1 MAEHL
6 QDMDLNSRERRLVA
20 RRVQQQQLLNHL
32 ASTMMQG
39 QASSSSGGNTEGGG
53 IEAVGQMLVNWSKG
67 KKEAQAKKVPK
78 LVPKVAAPAAPWRAA
93 QPAEAPAQP
102 KTTATPPTGAPPPWS
117 APGLSDD
124 ALEALQQLGEQVQ
137 QRLQEEKDKEERS
150 WYRSAAKEEDLDTE
164 PPSCEEDK
172 APTTAEPVEF
182 REKTEKPEE
191 KKEDSPLE
199 APDWGGSN
207 SQEPAEEQPPEENEK
222 RCDVDSD
229 SEGRLATMSP
239 KELVKSLKVS
249 YQAAIMNLEDAQK
262 KEKLLGVSSRAS
274 TSLMQQLQEL
284 LNQHK
289 SRKGKKESAGLKKSQ
304 RRKRGEEN
312 TAAITL

>member
-1 MAEHL
+1 MQLQQHL
-6 QDMDLNSRERRLVA
+6 GEQLNLQKHQRNQRL
-20 RRVQQQQLLNHL
+20 QQ
-32 ASTMMQG
+32 
-39 QASSSSGGNTEGGG
+39 
-53 IEAVGQMLVNWSKG
+53 
-67 KKEAQAKKVPK
+67 
-78 LVPKVAAPAAPWRAA
+78 
-93 QPAEAPAQP
+93 
-102 KTTATPPTGAPPPWS
+102 TPPTGAPPPWS

-150 WYRSAAKEEDLDTE
+150 WHRSAAKEEDLDTE

-304 RRKRGEEN
+304 RRKRGGEEN
-312 TAAITL
+312 TTAITEEKAGADLFHLYRLESKKCRLVTSKGGGWGFPAEGKI